1 VALSGPGKKP
11 VFQVTHKN
19 MPRQYPPEQISSMVL
34 GRMKSTAE
42 AFLGHGNAK
51 HAVITVPA
59 HFNNAQ
65 RNATKVAAEIA
76 GLNVLRIVN
85 EPTAAAVAYGFGKVF
100 TRPSNLLVY
109 DLGGGTFDV
118 SVINVS
124 ADGKTFTV
132 RMIIQLVRTRRK
144 LNRYLAVISIVM

>member
-1 VALSGPGKKP
+1 
-11 VFQVTHKN
+11 
-19 MPRQYPPEQISSMVL
+19 MVL
-34 GRMKSTAE
+34 KRMKKTAE
-42 AFLGHGNAK
+42 SYLGVGNVK
-51 HAVITVPA
+51 DAVITVPA

-85 EPTAAAVAYGFGKVF
+85 EPTAAAMAYVFAKVF
-100 TRPSNLLVY
+100 DRPRNLLVY

-124 ADGKTFTV
+124 ADGKTFKV
-132 RMIIQLVRTRRK
+132 RMLFFVGASQLNGCLV
-144 LNRYLAVISIVM
+144 

>member
-1 VALSGPGKKP
+1 
-11 VFQVTHKN
+11 
-19 MPRQYPPEQISSMVL
+19 MVL

-42 AFLGHGNAK
+42 AFLGQGNAK
-51 HAVITVPA
+51 HSVITVPA

-76 GLNVLRIVN
+76 GLSVLRIVN
-85 EPTAAAVAYGFGKVF
+85 EPTAAALAYGLGKVF
-100 TRPSNLLVY
+100 NRPRNLLVY

-124 ADGKTFTV
+124 ADGKTFKV
-132 RMIIQLVRTRRK
+132 RMIIR
-144 LNRYLAVISIVM
+144 